1 MFSWPVFTA
10 FVLGLLV
17 LLVSVTIG
25 AIRHDLYMIREK
37 DPACGSLWE
46 ALLCYP
52 GMMAVWL
59 YRVAHWLWVREFRFT
74 ARVLSTVTR
83 FFTGADIHPGATIG
97 ARCFVDHGMGVVV
110 GETASVGSDAVLYH
124 GVTLG
129 GTGKQRGKRHPTV
142 GDRVTIGAG
151 AKVLGPITLG
161 NDCRVGANAVVLKA
175 VPDGGVV
182 VGIPAYIVKGAE
194 IDFSI

>member
-1 MFSWPVFTA
+1 
-10 FVLGLLV
+10 
-17 LLVSVTIG
+17 
-25 AIRHDLYMIREK
+25 
-37 DPACGSLWE
+37 
-46 ALLCYP
+46 
-52 GMMAVWL
+52 
-59 YRVAHWLWVREFRFT
+59 
-74 ARVLSTVTR
+74 
-83 FFTGADIHPGATIG
+83 
-97 ARCFVDHGMGVVV
+97 VDHGMGVVV